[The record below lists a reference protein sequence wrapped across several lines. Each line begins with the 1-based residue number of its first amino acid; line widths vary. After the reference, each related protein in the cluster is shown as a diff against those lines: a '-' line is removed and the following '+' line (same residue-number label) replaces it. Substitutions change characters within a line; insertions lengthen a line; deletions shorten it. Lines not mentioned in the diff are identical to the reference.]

1 MISRHLEKICFQE
14 EFGRQMRFISGP
26 RQIGKTTLA
35 KYFLHQKNLDH
46 LYFNWD
52 LRAVRDQY
60 IQDPYFFETDIYDAQ
75 SHKHKHTPWIC
86 LDEIHKMTKWKNIL
100 KDYFD
105 KFEEAARFIVTGS
118 ARLEWFQKSGDALT
132 GRYFLF
138 HLLPLTLSEVA
149 GNLIP
154 QLREGESAAKFI
166 ERQIAKVRYEQNLL
180 DQLLNYSGFPEPFTR
195 ASSRFFKRWQKDTVD
210 QIIREDVRDMTRII
224 ETENIASLV
233 LRLPDRIGSPLSLN
247 ALREDIQAS
256 YTAVQN
262 AISALRLTCVIFLLP
277 PYSRSISRA
286 LKKEKKCYFYDWTRC
301 PDPAARFENY
311 VAVELKTLVELWNDS
326 GLDTLDLHYI
336 RTKDGHETDFLVTI
350 NRQPWCLVEAKLS
363 DGPIENHHRKHAEA
377 LGGIPIV
384 QLTQEPKILKKGKG
398 GVYRISA
405 SRFFS

>member
-1 MISRHLEKICFQE
+1 MINRHLEKICFHD

-35 KYFLHQKNLDH
+35 KNFLHRLNFDQ

-52 LRAVRDQY
+52 LRAVRDRY

-75 SHKHKHTPWIC
+75 EHGERAWIC
-86 LDEIHKMTKWKNIL
+86 LDEIHKMPKWKNIL

-105 KFEEAARFIVTGS
+105 RFEEEVRFIVTGS

-138 HLLPLTLSEVA
+138 HLLPLTLSEAA
-149 GNLIP
+149 GNSMP
-154 QLREGESAAKFI
+154 QLREGERAEDFI
-166 ERQIAKVRYEQNLL
+166 ERRIAKVRYEQDLL
-180 DQLLNYSGFPEPFTR
+180 EQLLNYSGFPEPFTR
-195 ASSRFFKRWQKDTVD
+195 ASHRFFRRWQKDTTD

-224 ETENIASLV
+224 ETENIASLI
-233 LRLPDRIGSPLSLN
+233 LRLPVRIGSPLSLN

-256 YTAVQN
+256 YTAVKN
-262 AISALRLTCVIFLLP
+262 AISALQLTCVIFLIP
-277 PYSRSISRA
+277 PYSRNVSRA

-301 PDPAARFENY
+301 PNSAVRFENY
-311 VAVELKTLVELWNDS
+311 VAVELKTLIELWNDS
-326 GLDTLDLHYI
+326 GLGLLDLCYV
-336 RTKDGHETDFLVTI
+336 RTKDGRETDFLIT
-350 NRQPWCLVEAKLS
+350 RDGQPWCLLEAKLS
-363 DGPIENHHRKHAEA
+363 DDPVESHHRKHSEV
-377 LGGIPIV
+377 LGRIPVV
-384 QLTQEPKILKKGKG
+384 QITQKPKVVKKSKE